1 MPVQKL
7 KQTLDKN
14 HVHYETIRHDPAFTA
29 QGIAAT
35 AHVSG
40 NDLAKT
46 VMVRLDNRM
55 AMAVLPA
62 PLKVNFDKLRAASG
76 AKHVDLATEEEF
88 ARLFPSC
95 EVGAMPPFGNLYDM
109 EVFVDEP
116 LSLDEEI
123 AFNAG
128 THTELI
134 RMSYD
139 DYAQLVH
146 PKVCAISG

>member
-1 MPVQKL
+1 MPLKKL
-7 KQTLDKN
+7 KEALEQH

-40 NDLAKT
+40 NDMAKT
-46 VMVRLDNRM
+46 VMVKLDDTM

-62 PLKVNFDKLRAASG
+62 SRKVNFDRLKKAAGTST
-76 AKHVDLATEEEF
+76 AQLATEEEF
-88 ARLFPSC
+88 ASRFPNC
-95 EVGAMPPFGNLYDM
+95 EVGAMPPFGNVYDM

-116 LSLDEEI
+116 LTHDIDI

-134 RMSYD
+134 QMRYD
-139 DYAQLVH
+139 DYEAIVH
-146 PKVCAISG
+146 PKVCEISG

>member
-1 MPVQKL
+1 MPIEKL
-7 KQTLDKN
+7 RKTLEKSRI
-14 HVHYETIRHDPAFTA
+14 HYVSLPHDPAFTA

-40 NDLAKT
+40 NELAKT
-46 VMVRLDNRM
+46 VMVKLDGRM

-62 PLKVNFDKLRAASG
+62 PRKVNFDRLREAAG
-76 AKHVDLATEEEF
+76 ASSAELAHEAEF
-88 ARLFPSC
+88 AALFPNC

-109 EVFVDEP
+109 EVYVDEP
-116 LSLDEEI
+116 LTHDEEI

-134 RMSYD
+134 RMQYE
-139 DYAQLVH
+139 DYAKLVK
-146 PKVCAISG
+146 PKVCAISA